1 MPDYGLALI
10 YWLEPTLLNLFYP
23 FFDVAQ
29 SLQYIWREVE
39 PLRSNSNRPKGTN
52 RAKGSLTIA

>member
-1 MPDYGLALI
+1 MPDYWLALI

-29 SLQYIWREVE
+29 SLQYIWREV
-39 PLRSNSNRPKGTN
+39 
-52 RAKGSLTIA
+52 